1 MEPPPPAA
9 TTANPVPSVTK
20 LIITHCELHPLTS
33 SHPFQL
39 ENIDLV
45 VADHMQR
52 VMKPNFAASWDE
64 IGEENQVEE
73 TFSLSSMKDIEGVAL
88 SVLCIHDILCTS
100 MQA

>member
-1 MEPPPPAA
+1 
-9 TTANPVPSVTK
+9 
-20 LIITHCELHPLTS
+20 
-33 SHPFQL
+33 
-39 ENIDLV
+39 
-45 VADHMQR
+45 MQR

-88 SVLCIHDILCTS
+88 SVLCIHDVLCTS

>member
-1 MEPPPPAA
+1 MY
-9 TTANPVPSVTK
+9 
-20 LIITHCELHPLTS
+20 LLHGPHS
-33 SHPFQL
+33 FPQL

-73 TFSLSSMKDIEGVAL
+73 TFSLSSMKDIEGVCSEGVSL
-88 SVLCIHDILCTS
+88 RTMCS
-100 MQA
+100 MRNV